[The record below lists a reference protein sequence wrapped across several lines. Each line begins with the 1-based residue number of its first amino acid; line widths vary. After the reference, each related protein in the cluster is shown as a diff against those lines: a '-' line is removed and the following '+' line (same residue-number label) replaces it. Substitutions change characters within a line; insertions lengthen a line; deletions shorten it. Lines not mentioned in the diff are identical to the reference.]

1 MSDHSHHIN
10 ALDDAAWDS
19 PWRRRRVGEK
29 VLCSLGLVLTAL
41 MAPTWP
47 GAVLVSVAAIAL
59 ILGSAR
65 IHLHVLAEAMTG
77 PIVFLVLG
85 AVSVL
90 LSVGQSP
97 ADAWWRLGA
106 LSIGPASCRQAVR
119 LFAHGLSGTLAV
131 MVLATTTPMVDL
143 LTWLR
148 RFHVP
153 EPLLEIANLTYRLL
167 FVILDTMLTVLEAQ
181 RCRLGDNPVGPMR
194 GMRRRW
200 ENTAAA
206 IGSIGVLAWDRA
218 GRLSEGMSHRG
229 FETTLAT
236 LPVER
241 AASPRFVVIA
251 LAVVAAIW
259 ALSLGVTAP

>member
-29 VLCSLGLVLTAL
+29 TLCSMGLVLTAL

-47 GAVLVSVAAIAL
+47 GTVLVSVAAVAF
-59 ILGSAR
+59 ILVSAR
-65 IHLHVLAEAMTG
+65 IRPHVLAEAMSA
-77 PIVFLVLG
+77 PIVFLLLG

-90 LSVGQSP
+90 FSVGRSP
-97 ADAWWRLGA
+97 VDAWWTLGA
-106 LSIGPASCRQAVR
+106 LSIGPSSAAQALR
-119 LFAHGLSGTLAV
+119 LFMHGLAGTLAV

-143 LTWLR
+143 LTWMR
-148 RFHVP
+148 RFRVP

-167 FVILDTMLTVLEAQ
+167 FVILDTMLSVLEAQ
-181 RCRLGDNPVGPMR
+181 RCRLGDNPVGPLR
-194 GMRRRW
+194 GLRRRW

-206 IGSIGVLAWDRA
+206 IGSIGILAWERA
-218 GRLSEGMSHRG
+218 GRLNEGMSHRG

-236 LPVER
+236 LPVQR
-241 AASPRFVVIA
+241 TASPRFIIVT
-251 LAVVAAIW
+251 LAVIAAIW
-259 ALSLGVTAP
+259 ALSLGVTAL